1 MKTTVSINE
10 MINQSLIPSIKL
22 MNGMDTRQAE
32 AFCGGGRSRHPERG
46 PPSPGPGGN
55 RRVHRPPPAGKPPGG
70 GGRGHLRTSVP
81 VLHQMT
87 PSSLKKK
94 KTRVADLRFAT

>member
-32 AFCGGGRSRHPERG
+32 AFCGGGRSRHPDRG
-46 PPSPGPGGN
+46 
-55 RRVHRPPPAGKPPGG
+55 RPPPRAGAN
-70 GGRGHLRTSVP
+70 GRGHGPRPPGSRP
-81 VLHQMT
+81 RGAGEDT
-87 PSSLKKK
+87 PELPAPCNIVFRPLLLKKK
-94 KTRVADLRFAT
+94 KKKKIN